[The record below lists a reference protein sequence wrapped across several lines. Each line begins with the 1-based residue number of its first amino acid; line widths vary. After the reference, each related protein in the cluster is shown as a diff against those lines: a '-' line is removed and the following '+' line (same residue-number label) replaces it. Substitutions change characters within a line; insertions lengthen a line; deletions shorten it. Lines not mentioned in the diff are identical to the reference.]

1 MLGYDNLLNMK
12 KILLACL
19 LGVTCYVE
27 AKRPVD
33 YVEPRIDTR
42 NSRWIFFSSACRPFG
57 MMSLSPDTVLQND
70 WGSGYIYDEPYIR
83 SFSHIHGWQIYGIQ
97 VLPIR
102 ELREGPVL
110 SEENKATFSHDDEV
124 VKPGYH
130 KVVLSDRNISAE
142 LTCTMRVGFHRY
154 TYNSDSGKILF
165 DVSSAFGNENKIG
178 ASALKQVDSRTCEGS
193 FEMLPTSRRK
203 KSFTCYFVAQLNQD
217 IDFKEV
223 KPGAAVWS
231 FKTEGK
237 PVLLK
242 VAISYTSVEA
252 AKNNLAQ
259 ELTHWDFDRT
269 VSEAKDEWNTW
280 LSKIEVEGG
289 TENQRIKFYTDVWHS
304 LLGRR
309 VISDIDGKYPDNTGS
324 TFKVRQVKLDKDGKP
339 LYNHHNFDAFWGSQW
354 SIQNLWGL
362 AYPKVMSDFCN
373 TCLDVYDNGGL
384 IPRGPSGGN
393 YTFVMIGDQATLFMT
408 SAYMQGIRDWDVE
421 KAYKGLRKN
430 AFIGGIRDRA
440 GYETGDTPAGGGM
453 QYYEKTGFI
462 PLNKDGTGG
471 HRQPAA
477 QTLEYNFQDWCL
489 SQFAATLGKKEDA
502 AFFESRS
509 HGWTNLFD
517 VSTGYI
523 RPKEKDGSW
532 MKDFS
537 PVYVNKFNAP
547 GFVEGNSANYTWFVP
562 HDYPRLATLMG
573 GNDVAAKK
581 LDIQFQKTRAKRF
594 NANGKNHA
602 EPWIDYGNQPGTHL
616 AYVFNHLGHPELAQY
631 WARQVKELCFGGT
644 TPWCGYN
651 DDEDQGQMGS
661 VSAMLALGL
670 FDIQGGSAP
679 IPQYELSAPVF
690 DKITIHLDSRY
701 YSGKTFVITTKNNH
715 YENPYIQSVVLN
727 GKPLTGYN
735 FPQSELKN
743 GGTLELVLGPEP
755 LKAK

>member
-1 MLGYDNLLNMK
+1 MK
-12 KILLACL
+12 KIVIAFLLCVAC
-19 LGVTCYVE
+19 CVE

-33 YVEPRIDTR
+33 FVEPRIDTR

-57 MMSLSPDTVLQND
+57 MMNLSPDTVLQND

-97 VLPIR
+97 VMPIR
-102 ELREGPVL
+102 TLREGAVL
-110 SEENKATFSHDDEV
+110 AEENKATFSHDDEV

-130 KVVLSDRNISAE
+130 KVVLSDRNITAE

-154 TYNSDSGKILF
+154 TFNSDSGKILF

-178 ASALKQVDSRTCEGS
+178 TSALKQVDARTCEGS

-203 KSFTCYFVAQLNQD
+203 KSFTCFFVAQLNQD
-217 IDFKEV
+217 FDFSEV

-231 FKTEGK
+231 FKTGGK
-237 PVLLK
+237 PVMLK
-242 VAISYTSVEA
+242 VAISYTSLEG
-252 AKNNLAQ
+252 AKKNLSA
-259 ELTHWDFDRT
+259 ELSNWDFDRT
-269 VSEAKDEWNTW
+269 VSEAKDEWNAW

-309 VISDIDGKYPDNTGS
+309 VISDSDGKYPDNTGD
-324 TFKVRQVKLDKDGKP
+324 TFKARQVRLDKDGKP

-354 SIQNLWGL
+354 SIQNFWGL

-373 TCLDVYDNGGL
+373 TCLDVYENGGL

-421 KAYKGLRKN
+421 KAYTGLRKN

-440 GYETGDTPAGGGM
+440 GYETGDKPAGGGM

-489 SQFAATLGKKEDA
+489 SQFAMALGKKDDA
-502 AFFESRS
+502 TFFEARS

-517 VSTGYI
+517 ISTGYI

-537 PVYVNKFNAP
+537 PVVIGKFNAP

-562 HDYPRLATLMG
+562 HDYSRLAELMG
-573 GNDVAAKK
+573 GNVTAAKR
-581 LDIQFQKTRAKRF
+581 LDIQFQKTRSKRF

-602 EPWIDYGNQPGTHL
+602 EPWIDYGNQPATQL
-616 AYVFNHLGHPELAQY
+616 AYVFNHLGHPWLAQY
-631 WARQVKELCFGGT
+631 WARQVKEICFGGT

-651 DDEDQGQMGS
+651 DDEDQGHMGA

-679 IPQYELSAPVF
+679 VPQYELSAPVF
-690 DKITIHLDSRY
+690 DKITIHLDPRY
-701 YSGKTFVITTKNNH
+701 YSGKTFVITTKNNR
-715 YENPYIQSVVLN
+715 YEHPYIQSVMLN
-727 GKPLTGYN
+727 GKPLKGYR
-735 FPQSELKN
+735 FPQAELKK
-743 GGTLELVLGPEP
+743 GGTMELLLGPEP
-755 LKAK
+755 LKRQE